1 MAQPNYLPPSVQ
13 LLPEGKENGSSSDQ
27 HTLCMATLMGTTP
40 EPHRPSPWA
49 RETFLK
55 VYFQATLLLQPGPQA
70 TSPPWDK
77 WLLPQLDYSNPKIGT
92 EELTGRKSWDL
103 IEINAI
109 SVMLT
114 EIGG

>member
-1 MAQPNYLPPSVQ
+1 
-13 LLPEGKENGSSSDQ
+13 
-27 HTLCMATLMGTTP
+27 MATLRGAIP

-49 RETFLK
+49 SETFLT
-55 VYFQATLLLQPGPQA
+55 VYFQATPLLQTGPQA

-77 WLLPQLDYSNPKIGT
+77 QLLPQLDYSNPKIGT

-103 IEINAI
+103 IEINSI

-114 EIGG
+114 EIGS